1 MPFVEDSD
9 KLVYWGLCQHPKE
22 IKVKEMGE
30 GGRYGKSDERWYEN
44 KGEDG
49 FKSLHFMADC
59 MWTCLWKCVF
69 VWGGGEVPLTDK
81 CWQGEGGG

>member
-9 KLVYWGLCQHPKE
+9 KLVYWGLCQPPKE
-22 IKVKEMGE
+22 IKVKEMG
-30 GGRYGKSDERWYEN
+30 GGGVMEKPDEKLHEN

-59 MWTCLWKCVF
+59 M
-69 VWGGGEVPLTDK
+69 
-81 CWQGEGGG
+81 

>member
-30 GGRYGKSDERWYEN
+30 GGGGVMEN
-44 KGEDG
+44 LMKGDMKIRGMMGSSHYISWQTVCELVCG
-49 FKSLHFMADC
+49 SVC
-59 MWTCLWKCVF
+59 SCG
-69 VWGGGEVPLTDK
+69 GGGEVPLTDK
-81 CWQGEGGG
+81 C